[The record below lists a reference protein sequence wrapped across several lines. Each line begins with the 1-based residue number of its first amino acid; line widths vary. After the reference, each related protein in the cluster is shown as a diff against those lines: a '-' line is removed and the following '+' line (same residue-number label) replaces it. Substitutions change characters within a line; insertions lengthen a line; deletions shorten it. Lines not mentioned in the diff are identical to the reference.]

1 MIPAQK
7 EVLDVCNKLY
17 AIAEEGSLAQDKAQQ
32 IDAVQQSVV
41 GQPLL
46 VPIVGQFSAGKST
59 MINTFLGESVL
70 PVGITPETSLAT
82 ELHYTNG
89 APYAEGI
96 RPDGSAQRYEI
107 AQMKQLTANAA
118 QYRSARVYL
127 NSPSLQAIEPLILV
141 DMPGF
146 SAPNDQHN
154 KAIVEYM
161 DKGIYYIV
169 LMKVTD
175 GTVSRSLLNR
185 LREIDSLGR
194 RFSLFISNA
203 DLVPPAKV
211 EEVKAVCRDVLDGE
225 FGGSIK
231 IGAINNTNA
240 ASVQDCLASINVN
253 ALFKNLYFGVASEIC
268 DNVIDGLTFQIKA
281 AGIDG
286 NAINDAEAEIQRS
299 IEKIK
304 ASSTSDIE
312 HMKSRY
318 SGSIISN
325 IIGDVGEALNG
336 SLDEIV
342 TGVMA
347 KSNVENLLNEIVRSS
362 LMESMGRRLGEVN
375 DGIIADIS
383 VSIGDLSEA
392 FQSIDTNYSNKIIG
406 ILKNSFDSLPIDFAQ
421 VGEKL
426 RSGQGAKGED
436 LIDKLSGAVGAGLL
450 FKPGTSLV
458 AKAANPILGVVVT
471 VLPVIVEGL
480 FALLGQKAR
489 NDEAESQIRANLNGE
504 VFPQIKNKLRG
515 ELPGIMEQ
523 QVGEMIAQV
532 RAKYE
537 QMLASQQQ
545 ELEKARQ
552 DKAAKAQTAQANT
565 NKLENLRAEA
575 ESLSREILGWKDA
588 Q

>member
-17 AIAEEGSLAQDKAQQ
+17 AIAQEGSLAQDKAQQ

-59 MINTFLGESVL
+59 MINTLLGESVL

-82 ELHYTNG
+82 ELHYTDG

-107 AQMKQLTANAA
+107 AQMKQLTADAA

-127 NSPSLQAIEPLILV
+127 NSPRLEAIEPLVLV

-194 RFSLFISNA
+194 RFSLFVSNA

-240 ASVQDCLASINVN
+240 ASVQDCLASVNVN

-268 DNVIDGLTFQIKA
+268 DNVIDGLNFQIKA

-286 NAINDAEAEIQRS
+286 SAINDAEAEIQRS

-342 TGVMA
+342 SGVMA
-347 KSNVENLLNEIVRSS
+347 KSNVESLLNEIVRSS

-375 DGIIADIS
+375 DGIVADIS
-383 VSIGDLSEA
+383 VSVGDLSEA
-392 FQSIDTNYSNKIIG
+392 FQGIDANYSNKIVG

-426 RSGQGAKGED
+426 RSGQGVKGED
-436 LIDKLSGAVGAGLL
+436 LLSSLSIGAKMFG
-450 FKPGTSLV
+450 PTGTSMV
-458 AKAANPILGVVVT
+458 AKAAHPILGVVVAL
-471 VLPVIVEGL
+471 LPTIVEGL
-480 FALLGQKAR
+480 FALLGQKVR
-489 NDEAESQIRANLNGE
+489 NDEAESQIRANLKGE

-532 RAKYE
+532 RSKYE